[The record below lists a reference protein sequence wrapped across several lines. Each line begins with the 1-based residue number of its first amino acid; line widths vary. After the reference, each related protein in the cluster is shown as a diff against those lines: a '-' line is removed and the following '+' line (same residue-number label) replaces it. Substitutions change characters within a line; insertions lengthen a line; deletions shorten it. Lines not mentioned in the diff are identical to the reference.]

1 MGSYKKEKRGLI
13 KFIVCYW
20 TNEMF
25 TDVFMQDI
33 ISDSHKQLLHDVKTF
48 VSDNAD
54 IGSSIPTAFIS
65 LGVNLPGIYN

>member
-1 MGSYKKEKRGLI
+1 
-13 KFIVCYW
+13 
-20 TNEMF
+20 MF